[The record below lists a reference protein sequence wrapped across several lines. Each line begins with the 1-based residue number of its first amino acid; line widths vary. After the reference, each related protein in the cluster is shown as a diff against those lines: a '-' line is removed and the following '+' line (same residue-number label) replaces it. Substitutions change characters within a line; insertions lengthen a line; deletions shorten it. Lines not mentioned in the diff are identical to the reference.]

1 MLSRHCCC
9 RFANALSVTAAWLL
23 TSATPIFAQE
33 PALIAREALFT
44 EAERNEP
51 ILSPDG
57 TRLVWL
63 ELTPWHALR
72 PRMVTIGQRD
82 TVSFFEERDGLE
94 FVEWAGDGRT
104 LLTLRQREGDEN
116 WHLWALD
123 TRNGK
128 MRDVTPFPGV
138 RAEEFFTHSRHPGQ
152 VLVALNR
159 RDPRIFDLWRVD
171 LATGEARFDTRN
183 PGDIVTWTVDPDFQ
197 VRAAVALDPKTSD
210 TRILYRDRGDT
221 TWKEHQRWPF
231 KVAGMDRDRRILG
244 FRSDGNAIYV
254 QNGIGA
260 NTSRIVE
267 SELGTKKERV
277 VVPNQPAADLWNQ
290 PEFTGSE
297 GHCAV
302 LFDEK
307 TGRPAA

>member
-63 ELTPWHALR
+63 ERTPWHALR

-128 MRDVTPFPGV
+128 MRDVTPFPSV
-138 RAEEFFTHSRHPGQ
+138 RAEEFFTSPRHPGQ

-159 RDPRIFDLWRVD
+159 RDPRVFDLWRVD
-171 LATGEARFDTRN
+171 LASGEARFDTRN

-197 VRAAVALDPKTSD
+197 VRAAVSLDPATSD

-221 TWKEHQRWPF
+221 T
-231 KVAGMDRDRRILG
+231 
-244 FRSDGNAIYV
+244 
-254 QNGIGA
+254 
-260 NTSRIVE
+260 
-267 SELGTKKERV
+267 
-277 VVPNQPAADLWNQ
+277 
-290 PEFTGSE
+290 
-297 GHCAV
+297 
-302 LFDEK
+302 
-307 TGRPAA
+307 